1 MMGKSY
7 NEGKKGIGRFAWMFA
22 WSLTIGLH
30 LFLIYF
36 WLTLTRPAAL
46 PKTAPVALT
55 VLLIPPQKNANAT
68 VKIPVPVHVMP
79 PTSQARTV
87 KKPST
92 ATSIGTPSPAKIV
105 APTENA
111 ITLDVEK
118 KDASSSA
125 ESDAKRVDTMILNA
139 KRDIGKIDQE
149 LRKAYP
155 TLSNPT
161 PDTAQSRFEKALA
174 AAAKP
179 RSLTTEAYTLADGR
193 KMTKVIGPAGTY
205 CISTELAHGSDG
217 IDHLQ
222 NGMKTRTTTCPN

>member
-36 WLTLTRPAAL
+36 WLTVTRHAAS

-55 VLLIPPQKNANAT
+55 VRLIPPQKNANAP
-68 VKIPVPVHVMP
+68 VKIPVPVHAMP
-79 PTSQARTV
+79 LTSQARAV

-92 ATSIGTPSPAKIV
+92 ATSIGTPSSITV

-111 ITLDVEK
+111 VAPDVEK
-118 KDASSSA
+118 KDATSTA
-125 ESDAKRVDTMILNA
+125 ESDAMRVDNMILNA
-139 KRDIGKIDQE
+139 KRDIGKIDRE

-161 PDTAQSRFEKALA
+161 SDTAQSRFEKALA

-179 RSLTTEAYTLADGR
+179 RSLTTEDFTLADGR

-205 CISTELAHGSDG
+205 CIFSELASASDG

-222 NGMKTRTTTCPN
+222 NGMKTRTTSCPN